1 MKRVVKWLGLSLLA
15 LVLVVAALGAHT
27 WHAKPL
33 SINWFYSR
41 VFLQFALESPE
52 LLTQLGLVEQFG
64 VRGHNAKLDDRS
76 QAHEDAQ
83 FEKLKSNF
91 ATLDAY
97 NTDGKMADATG
108 QDRISFEIL
117 HHYLGTQVKG
127 EPWRMHNHPVNQLF
141 GVQSELPNMM
151 TQVQRVNDK
160 ADAENYI
167 ARLGEFPRAMDQ
179 VIESVKLR
187 EAKNI
192 IPPKFTVEK
201 VIDQLNDF
209 MAPGAAG
216 NAIAVAFKE
225 KLDKIPAD
233 KMDAATRTD
242 LQARVEQA
250 VEKSVLVSYKK
261 LAAHMETLRS
271 KATRNDG
278 VWALPDGD
286 KFYQYKVEEQTTTN
300 MKADALHDIG
310 LAEVARIGAGMDTIL
325 TATGYTTGTRA
336 QRMQAMAKSP
346 SQLYPNTD
354 EGRTQVLKDYQA
366 IIDEITQGLDPYFIT
381 KPQAKV
387 EVRRI
392 PTFTEKSAPGAYYNP
407 PALDGSRPGIFFAN
421 LRNLAEQPKFSM
433 RTLAYHEA
441 VPGHHMQIAIAQE
454 LKGLPIFRTVLPF
467 TAYAEG
473 WALYAEQLA
482 WEAGYQKE
490 PLSNLGRLRDE
501 MFRAVRLVVDTGI
514 HAKRWTREQAIA
526 YMMANTGMPEGEVV
540 SEIERY
546 FVLPGQALAYK
557 VGMLKIL
564 ELRERAKTALGPKFD
579 LREFHEQVLKNGSMP
594 MAVLERVIDDYI
606 AATKRG

>member
-1 MKRVVKWLGLSLLA
+1 MKRVVKWLGLPLLA

-27 WHAKPL
+27 LYAKPL

-160 ADAENYI
+160 PDAENYI

-201 VIDQLNDF
+201 VIDQLKDF

-392 PTFTEKSAPGAYYNP
+392 PTFTERSAPGAYYNP

-473 WALYAEQLA
+473 WALYAEQLRGKRVTRRSRSA
-482 WEAGYQKE
+482 TLAACAMKCFAPCGLWSTRAST
-490 PLSNLGRLRDE
+490 PSVGR
-501 MFRAVRLVVDTGI
+501 ASRL
-514 HAKRWTREQAIA
+514 
-526 YMMANTGMPEGEVV
+526 
-540 SEIERY
+540 
-546 FVLPGQALAYK
+546 LP
-557 VGMLKIL
+557 
-564 ELRERAKTALGPKFD
+564 T
-579 LREFHEQVLKNGSMP
+579 
-594 MAVLERVIDDYI
+594 
-606 AATKRG
+606 